1 MSDRYEDLKADER
14 WELLYRTEYT
24 LMIGRR
30 LRRLRESQ
38 RLSQFKARHRA
49 RRPRGEPYSQ
59 STLSRLEAGYANAP
73 LYVYIHFAEGYGV
86 DPGRLLGHAKVEDR
100 VSDAEMTLIGFTRR
114 LGIRPDEAIARLA
127 RAMAR
132 RGG

>member
-1 MSDRYEDLKADER
+1 MSDRYEDLRAPER

-24 LMIGRR
+24 LMVGRR

-38 RLSQFKARHRA
+38 RLSQHEARHRA

-59 STLSRLEAGYANAP
+59 STLSRLEAGYGNAP

-86 DPGRLLGHAKVEDR
+86 DPGRLLGPDKVEEPA
-100 VSDAEMTLIGFTRR
+100 SEAELTLLGIMRR
-114 LGIRPDEAIARLA
+114 LGIRPDEAIVRLV
-127 RAMAR
+127 R
-132 RGG
+132 R